1 MIDKAKIKACVFDAY
16 GTLLDVHAP
25 SMKLADKIGPDAT
38 SVSNL
43 WRLKQLEYTWLRS
56 LMGTYAGF
64 WDVTQHALDYTL
76 EQHGIN
82 NSDLRQA
89 LLDMYFSLDAY
100 GDAQESLRRLKDA
113 GMMTAILSN
122 GSPDM
127 LEAAVN
133 SSKLGAGLDRILSA
147 DEVKIYKPDFRV
159 YDLVGTYFQTKPEE
173 VCFVS
178 SNGWD
183 AAGAAEYGF
192 QVAWINRLDAPI
204 ENLPGKPASLV
215 GSLTEVADL
224 VLL

>member
-56 LMGTYAGF
+56 LMGTYEGF

-100 GDAQESLRRLKDA
+100 DDAQESLRRLKDA

-133 SSKLGAGLDRILSA
+133 SSKLGAGLDRVLSA

-159 YDLVGTYFQTKPEE
+159 YDLVGTYFQTQPEE

-204 ENLPGKPASLV
+204 EKLPSKPAALV